1 VQLSLTQI
9 GEEIRQIEQDLDVDW
24 LTQALSGKH
33 TSDFRVLGGHRAQIG
48 VQRMGLDVYL
58 SAQCT
63 LRLQTECAACLKEF
77 ELEVPVTFSL
87 TLKPRPQAGSG
98 MPDEMELSKEDL
110 EECFYEGDV
119 IDLDEILREQII
131 LALPMYP
138 RCTPE
143 CRGLCPVCGVDLNKE
158 SCDCQ
163 KDDVDPRLA
172 VLKTLTKH

>member
-1 VQLSLTQI
+1 MQLPLTQI
-9 GEEIRQIEQDLDVDW
+9 GEEIRQIDQDLDVDW
-24 LTQALSGKH
+24 LTRTLSGKH
-33 TSDFRVLGGHRAQIG
+33 TTDFRVQSGHPAQFS

-58 SAQCT
+58 SAECT
-63 LRLQTECAACLKEF
+63 LRLQTDCAACLKEF
-77 ELEVPVTFSL
+77 ELEVPVAFSL
-87 TLKPRPQAGSG
+87 TLKPRPQSGAGL
-98 MPDEMELSKEDL
+98 PDEMELSRDDL
-110 EECFYEGDV
+110 EESFYEGDV

-143 CRGLCPVCGVDLNKE
+143 CRGLCPVCGVDLNEK